1 MPAALIN
8 RKIKQA
14 DGSSLKTSEA
24 IVRALQA
31 GAFLKDAAQ
40 AAGIAESTVHAWLAR
55 GQQWVNPE
63 SGERL
68 ANVPKGDMPYLEFVE
83 SVEKSRAEAV
93 IFNLA
98 IIRQAAARGHWQAA
112 AWYLER
118 TRPDEYGR
126 RTRFDVGE
134 KSGEGM
140 TLAQLLASAAADPDT
155 ANADPDLA

>member
-1 MPAALIN
+1 MAVSKIK
-8 RKIKQA
+8 RKLKQA
-14 DGSSLKTSEA
+14 DGTTITVGEA

-40 AAGIAESTVHAWLAR
+40 AAGVTETTVHNWLAR
-55 GQQWVNPE
+55 GRLQLNE
-63 SGERL
+63 NGERL
-68 ANVPKGDMPYLEFVE
+68 KDIANADLPFLEFFE

-98 IIRQAAARGHWQAA
+98 IIRQAASKGHWQAA

-126 RTRFDVGE
+126 RTRFDVGG
-134 KSGEGM
+134 KDGEGM
-140 TLAQLLASAAADPDT
+140 TVAELLVSAMDGPDT
-155 ANADPDLA
+155 ADGDPDLS